1 MTKILYVSQF
11 YPPENIAGAFRA
23 HEHAQKWSQDGHDVT
38 IMTGWPNYPLGRI
51 FDGYK
56 PCLLEESFDGAVR
69 LLRSKLIARPN
80 TNLLGR
86 IANGCSFLFFGAINV
101 LFNGRKIG
109 NDYDVV
115 LASSGTIFAG
125 YVGLLYAK
133 TRRVPLVAEFRDLT
147 FEQMMATGQTQAS
160 WKVRIM
166 RVLELYF
173 ARSADRVVVL
183 TEGFR
188 KALAVCGV
196 GVDKID
202 VVPNGADVQSV
213 DKVVSARGIRLGYFG
228 TLGLS
233 QNIAET
239 LELAALIER
248 VAAEPVR
255 YTLIGEGAA
264 RHEVENALRS
274 GYPFAKLLH
283 GMPPEQLERY
293 YRECDLTFVSLQR
306 SDSFRATIPSKIFQS
321 FARGVPV
328 LFVGPDGEAAEIIRD
343 AGAGLVLCGSDEDN
357 ERALRVFFGDPDWR
371 QRLAAMGECAQKM
384 MQESYSREVLAER
397 MLKVLCSTSKTERS
411 DAR

>member
-1 MTKILYVSQF
+1 MRT
-11 YPPENIAGAFRA
+11 R
-23 HEHAQKWSQDGHDVT
+23 HAQKWSQDGHDVT

-228 TLGLS
+228 TLGL
-233 QNIAET
+233 
-239 LELAALIER
+239 
-248 VAAEPVR
+248 
-255 YTLIGEGAA
+255 
-264 RHEVENALRS
+264 LR
-274 GYPFAKLLH
+274 
-283 GMPPEQLERY
+283 
-293 YRECDLTFVSLQR
+293 
-306 SDSFRATIPSKIFQS
+306 I
-321 FARGVPV
+321 
-328 LFVGPDGEAAEIIRD
+328 
-343 AGAGLVLCGSDEDN
+343 
-357 ERALRVFFGDPDWR
+357 
-371 QRLAAMGECAQKM
+371 
-384 MQESYSREVLAER
+384 
-397 MLKVLCSTSKTERS
+397 
-411 DAR
+411 

>member
-1 MTKILYVSQF
+1 MTKILYISQF
-11 YPPENIAGAFRA
+11 YPPESIASAFRA
-23 HEHAQKWSQDGHDVT
+23 HEHAQKWSRDGHDVT
-38 IMTGWPNYPLGRI
+38 VMTGWPNYPLGRI
-51 FDGYK
+51 FDGFK
-56 PCLLEESFDGAVR
+56 PCLLEESRDEKVR

-80 TNLLGR
+80 TNLFGR
-86 IANGCSFLFFGAINV
+86 IANGCSFLFFGVANV
-101 LFNGRKIG
+101 LFNGRKVG
-109 NDYDVV
+109 RGYDVV

-125 YVGLLYAK
+125 YIGLLYAK
-133 TRRVPLVAEFRDLT
+133 THRVPLVAEFRDIT
-147 FEQMMATGQTQAS
+147 FEQMMATGLSPSS

-166 RVLELYF
+166 RALELRF

-188 KALAVCGV
+188 KSFTGYGIDAS
-196 GVDKID
+196 KID
-202 VVPNGADVQSV
+202 VVPNGADVQSAA
-213 DKVVSARGIRLGYFG
+213 KVVSDREVRLGYFG

-233 QNIAET
+233 QNIPKT

-248 VAAEPVR
+248 VSAVPVR

-264 RHEVENALRS
+264 RHEVENALCS
-274 GYPFAKLLH
+274 GYPFAELHH
-283 GMPPEQLERY
+283 GMSPEQLERY

-306 SDSFRATIPSKIFQS
+306 SDSFRATVPSKIFQS

-357 ERALRVFFGDPDWR
+357 EKVLRAFFGDPDWR
-371 QRLAAMGECAQKM
+371 QRLAAMGERAQKL

-397 MLKVLCSTSKTERS
+397 MLKVLCGIAKNGKVGC
-411 DAR
+411 

>member
-1 MTKILYVSQF
+1 MQ
-11 YPPENIAGAFRA
+11 
-23 HEHAQKWSQDGHDVT
+23 
-38 IMTGWPNYPLGRI
+38 
-51 FDGYK
+51 
-56 PCLLEESFDGAVR
+56 
-69 LLRSKLIARPN
+69 
-80 TNLLGR
+80 
-86 IANGCSFLFFGAINV
+86 FLFFGAINV

-255 YTLIGEGAA
+255 YTLIGE
-264 RHEVENALRS
+264 
-274 GYPFAKLLH
+274 
-283 GMPPEQLERY
+283 
-293 YRECDLTFVSLQR
+293 
-306 SDSFRATIPSKIFQS
+306 
-321 FARGVPV
+321 
-328 LFVGPDGEAAEIIRD
+328 
-343 AGAGLVLCGSDEDN
+343 
-357 ERALRVFFGDPDWR
+357 ALRVMR
-371 QRLAAMGECAQKM
+371 
-384 MQESYSREVLAER
+384 
-397 MLKVLCSTSKTERS
+397 
-411 DAR
+411 